1 LVKTIGVWHQSERH
15 HKERSDPWIST
26 DPLATTNSSGAAPMS
41 FFHSTQANAT
51 PTASAARSA
60 HPAKVQH
67 SHRQHCQHPSAAHQ
81 HHGIRPLKIKTI
93 PPQTFKEPE
102 DSLNVKK
109 QLGSDPNFWI

>member
-1 LVKTIGVWHQSERH
+1 
-15 HKERSDPWIST
+15 
-26 DPLATTNSSGAAPMS
+26 MS

-67 SHRQHCQHPSAAHQ
+67 SHRQHGQHPSAAHQ
-81 HHGIRPLKIKTI
+81 HHGIHPLKIKTI

-102 DSLNVKK
+102 GSLNVKK
-109 QLGSDPNFWI
+109 QLGSDPNSFVPLLMTQRDFTKSFSSNILT